1 MVRDDAHVLDMLRAT
16 RLALEFSAGMDV
28 DGFLLDT
35 KTQSAVLHQL
45 TVLGEAAKRVSAAFR
60 TEHPGIPWR
69 QAAGVRDRIVHEYDS
84 IDLDTVWAILQK
96 ELPALAAALEP
107 IARRE
112 E

>member
-28 DGFLLDT
+28 DAFLRDT

-45 TVLGEAAKRVSAAFR
+45 TVLGEAAKRVSAEFR
-60 TEHPGIPWR
+60 AANPGIPWR

-84 IDLDTVWAILQK
+84 IDLDTVWAILEK
-96 ELPALAAALEP
+96 GFFVDLSTA
-107 IARRE
+107 I
-112 E
+112 